1 MAKTKLLI
9 VDDDED
15 ICTQMKWALD
25 SDYELRT
32 AGDRDGAL
40 AAFTA
45 HRPLVT
51 LLDLGLPP
59 RPNEP
64 DEGLAVLS
72 AVLALDPLA
81 KVIVI
86 SGQGEKQ
93 NALRA
98 VGAGAYDFLCK
109 PLDMD
114 ELGLVLRR
122 CVYVAE
128 LEQEYR
134 ALQHSA
140 RPEVFEDMLGASP
153 QMQAVFDFIRKV
165 APTSAP
171 VLILGESGTGKEMV
185 AQALHRLGAQ
195 KSGPFV
201 AINCNTIPENLLESE
216 LFGHEK
222 GAFTG
227 AHAQRKGHIET
238 AAGGTLFLD
247 EIGELPAPVQVKLL
261 RFLQEK
267 CFQRVGGRQEIPS
280 DARVLAATNRNLE
293 ESVAAGK
300 FREDLYFR
308 LAVVVVK
315 VPPLRE
321 RGDDIVLVA
330 KAFLHNYGVEH
341 AKPGLDL
348 RARCAARPE
357 PSPLAGQR
365 PRAAEP
371 GAAGGHH
378 GGWQARHRQGP
389 GIDRYPERPAAADAE
404 GGAGKCGTGDGPG
417 RPAASQ
423 REDHFRR
430 LGTWHQPADA
440 LRADGEAGNRQGIV
454 IDVPMAC
461 GTLWSRRISL
471 RQSRDEIATCIP
483 LAPCG
488 LPQDLKWGDEWI
500 SRNRLQKVKGWIPR
514 PRIGTGG
521 RQFTWSP

>member
-1 MAKTKLLI
+1 MTKTRLLI

-15 ICTQMKWALD
+15 ICTQMKWALTN
-25 SDYELRT
+25 DYEPLT
-32 AGDRDGAL
+32 AVDRAGAL
-40 AAFTA
+40 AAFTE
-45 HRPLVT
+45 HRPTVT

-81 KVIVI
+81 KVIII
-86 SGQGEKQ
+86 SGQGDKQ
-93 NALRA
+93 NAVRA

-109 PLDMD
+109 PIDMD
-114 ELGLVLRR
+114 ELRLVLQR
-122 CVYVAE
+122 CVYLAE

-140 RPEVFEDMLGASP
+140 RADTFEDMLGASP

-185 AQALHRLGAQ
+185 AQALHRLSAQ

-267 CFQRVGGRQEIPS
+267 CFQRVGGRQEIQS
-280 DARVLAATNRNLE
+280 DARIVAATNRNLQ
-293 ESVAAGK
+293 ESAASGK

-321 RGDDIVLVA
+321 RGDDIILVA
-330 KAFLHNYGVEH
+330 KAFLRSYGIEH
-341 AKPGLDL
+341 AKPGLTF
-348 RARCAARPE
+348 AP
-357 PSPLAGQR
+357 
-365 PRAAEP
+365 
-371 GAAGGHH
+371 
-378 GGWQARHRQGP
+378 
-389 GIDRYPERPAAADAE
+389 
-404 GGAGKCGTGDGPG
+404 
-417 RPAASQ
+417 
-423 REDHFRR
+423 
-430 LGTWHQPADA
+430 DA
-440 LRADGEAGNRQGIV
+440 LRALSLHPWPGNVRELQNRVRRAVIMTNGKRVTARDLELTDTLSTLPPQTLKEARETVEREMVKEALRRHMGKITAAALELGVSRPTLYELMEKLGI
-454 IDVPMAC
+454 A
-461 GTLWSRRISL
+461 
-471 RQSRDEIATCIP
+471 RD
-483 LAPCG
+483 
-488 LPQDLKWGDEWI
+488 
-500 SRNRLQKVKGWIPR
+500 S
-514 PRIGTGG
+514 
-521 RQFTWSP
+521 